1 MVCNGRESKTLEE
14 VADKY
19 LSGQICRRL
28 VLVSIVS
35 IDGKAKHCH
44 IHDLMREVI
53 LSITTEFNFCQVLE
67 KEGSSF
73 HGKSRRLSIN
83 NYGDEFLK
91 AEKSQVL
98 DDQSHGNSTK
108 MRRYRYPLSI
118 SFFFDTRLGDQTG
131 KIVGKFLHKGIASG
145 HLFKVTDSKS

>member
-1 MVCNGRESKTLEE
+1 MIENHNFTVMEEKGKTLEE
-14 VADKY
+14 VVDKY
-19 LSGQICRRL
+19 LSEHICRSL
-28 VLVSIVS
+28 VQVSIVS

-44 IHDLMREVI
+44 NHDLMREVI

-98 DDQSHGNSTK
+98 DDQSWKQHKNA
-108 MRRYRYPLSI
+108 
-118 SFFFDTRLGDQTG
+118 
-131 KIVGKFLHKGIASG
+131 KI
-145 HLFKVTDSKS
+145 